1 MRRESCTQLVLKNIP
16 RREWSYRIESSPKV
30 IGRSADA
37 DIVIPSRF
45 DSVSRLHAEIWTDKY
60 GTWIRDLKSRRGTC
74 INGVWVD
81 HVPQAGIVVHDTVW
95 LGDLAIEVVEQHRF
109 TFGKGVAEIG
119 ELDETP
125 PPSQPDLPGRAL
137 CKRLSPRE
145 IDVLLG
151 ISRGHDDEE
160 EIGKPLHRT
169 AATVHTQLMAIF
181 QKLDIHSK
189 SALMGWLKRQCPSWS
204 RS

>member
-1 MRRESCTQLVLKNIP
+1 MRRESCTQLVMKNIP
-16 RREWSYRIESSPKV
+16 GREWSYRIESSPKV
-30 IGRSADA
+30 IGRFADA
-37 DIVIPSRF
+37 DIIIPSRF
-45 DSVSRLHAEIWTDKY
+45 DGVSRRHAEIWTDNY
-60 GTWIRDLKSRRGTC
+60 GTWIRDLKSQRGTC

-81 HVPQAGIVVHDTVW
+81 HMPQAGIVVRDTVW

-109 TFGKGVAEIG
+109 TFGKGVPGID

-145 IDVLLG
+145 IDVLLW
-151 ISRGHDDEE
+151 ISRGYDDEG
-160 EIGKPLHRT
+160 EIGKLLHLT
-169 AATVHTQLMAIF
+169 EATVHSHVMAIF
-181 QKLDIHSK
+181 EKLDIHSK